1 MITNPFTSETFTTIW
16 SKHFNQANG
25 GIHFSFVKNLLFLK
39 HKFLPIYINYG
50 KTHTKGINYYVD
62 NSNSLDLKG
71 KALLIYDVP
80 TYFEINP
87 EFKPNSLKLH
97 KIKQYPGFL
106 IRLESFKS
114 ISEYINAT
122 FKGKSRNKLKRDKK
136 RLENCF
142 DIRYQMYYGNISKE
156 EYDTIFKSFKIILGK
171 RFDKKGIY
179 NNNLDPE
186 EWNFYQEVVY
196 PMIQEKKACLF
207 VVWHGNSP
215 ISIML
220 NFLSK
225 DSLYQFIMA
234 FDIDYAKFNVGTTS
248 LMKLLEWCLEKELKV
263 FDFSKGYYSFKKRWG
278 NLEYRFEYHVL
289 YDSKSFQ
296 SVILAFCLK
305 HFFRLKQLLRE
316 KKINELIH
324 KFTFRS
330 KNKTMNSQ
338 KYALLEADSTIVNTS
353 LKLIDFHIGE
363 NEEEEH
369 LGPIVIDFL
378 YYNSESLKNIKLYK
392 ILDGTSRY
400 FIKGENKGKI
410 IQMV

>member
-1 MITNPFTSETFTTIW
+1 MKNNPFTSDIFTAIW
-16 SKHFNQANG
+16 SKHFNHSASG
-25 GIHFSFVKNLLFLK
+25 SHFTSVRGLRFKK
-39 HKFLPIYINYG
+39 HKFLPLFSNYG
-50 KTHTKGINYYVD
+50 KTHTKGISYEV
-62 NSNSLDLKG
+62 NSSSFQDLKG
-71 KALLIYDVP
+71 KVLLIYDVP
-80 TYFEINP
+80 TYFEINT
-87 EFKPNSLKLH
+87 EFIPNSLKRY

-106 IRLESFKS
+106 IRLGSFKS

-136 RLENCF
+136 RLENSF

-156 EYDTIFKSFKIILGK
+156 EYDAIFKSFKIILEK
-171 RFDKKGIY
+171 RFDEKGIY

-263 FDFSKGYYSFKKRWG
+263 FDFSKGYFSFKKRWG

-296 SVILAFCLK
+296 SVILAFCIK

-330 KNKTMNSQ
+330 KSKTMNFQ
-338 KYALLEADSTIVNTS
+338 KYTLLEAESTIENTT
-353 LKLIDFHIGE
+353 LKLVDFHSHDRQ
-363 NEEEEH
+363 H
-369 LGPIVIDFL
+369 LKPMVFDFL
-378 YYNSESLKNIKLYK
+378 YYNSESLKNIEVYK

-400 FIKGENKGKI
+400 LIVGENKRQI
-410 IQMV
+410 IQLT

>member
-1 MITNPFTSETFTTIW
+1 MISNPFTSETFSTIW
-16 SKHFNQANG
+16 SKHFSPSVSATRFG
-25 GIHFSFVKNLLFLK
+25 SLKNLLFSK
-39 HKFLPIYINYG
+39 HKFLPLYFNYG
-50 KTHTKGINYYVD
+50 KTHTKGISYTIE
-62 NSNSLDLKG
+62 NSKTHELKG
-71 KALLIYDVP
+71 KVLLIYDVP
-80 TYFEINP
+80 SYFEINP
-87 EFKPNSLKLH
+87 EIKPKALKSY

-106 IRLESFKS
+106 IRLESFKD
-114 ISEYINAT
+114 INEYINFT

-142 DIRYQMYYGNISKE
+142 DIRYQMYYGNFPKE
-156 EYDTIFKSFKIILGK
+156 EYDSIFKSFKIILDK
-171 RFDKKGIY
+171 RFDNKGIY

-186 EWNFYQEVVY
+186 EWNFYQEVAY
-196 PMIQEKKACLF
+196 PMILEKKACLF
-207 VVWHGNSP
+207 VVWHGNNP

-234 FDIDYAKFNVGTTS
+234 FDTDYAKFNVGTTS
-248 LMKLLEWCLEKELKV
+248 LMKLIEWCLEKELKI
-263 FDFSKGYYSFKKRWG
+263 FDFSKGYFDFKKRWG
-278 NLEYRFEYHVL
+278 NLEYRFEYHIL

-296 SVILAFCLK
+296 SVILAFYLK

-316 KKINELIH
+316 RKINELIH

-330 KNKTMNSQ
+330 KNKTINSQ
-338 KYALLEADSTIVNTS
+338 KYALSEIDNTIANTS
-353 LKLIDFHIGE
+353 MQLIDFHIGE
-363 NEEEEH
+363 NDEVEH

-400 FIKGENKGKI
+400 FIKGENNGKI
-410 IQMV
+410 IQME